1 MAAFFAYKDIYWKI
15 KSMRLKESDI
25 TRKMLNVLRE
35 GNDGGM
41 KQFPIKKNTP
51 NFGDIRTA
59 QEDTIR
65 KTIGEGVTFDDNSLI
80 FYPNER
86 IENSD
91 MQMNATIG
99 SLNVKFQFKY
109 RDSSGMGVYIWANG
123 LQLTDSNTRVI
134 GKIHDAFVNWKQSL
148 DENGDLFEH
157 LYKTCMSED

>member
-1 MAAFFAYKDIYWKI
+1 MK
-15 KSMRLKESDI
+15 LTENDI

-35 GNDGGM
+35 ENEVGS
-41 KQFPIKKNTP
+41 KQLPIKRNTP
-51 NFGDIRTA
+51 NFGDVRTA

-65 KTIGEGVTFDDNSLI
+65 KTIGEGITFDDNSLI
-80 FYPNER
+80 FYPNDR

-91 MQMNATIG
+91 IQMNATIG

-123 LQLTDSNTRVI
+123 LQLTDANTRVI

-157 LYKTCMSED
+157 LYKASTSED

>member
-1 MAAFFAYKDIYWKI
+1 MK
-15 KSMRLKESDI
+15 LTENDI

-35 GNDGGM
+35 ENEVGS
-41 KQFPIKKNTP
+41 KQFPIKRNTP
-51 NFGDIRTA
+51 NFGDVRTA

-65 KTIGEGVTFDDNSLI
+65 KTIGEGITFDDNSLI
-80 FYPNER
+80 FYPNDR

-91 MQMNATIG
+91 IQMNATIG

-123 LQLTDSNTRVI
+123 LQLTDANTRVI

-157 LYKTCMSED
+157 LYKASTSED